1 MPITAVIFAGGQ
13 SRRMGQDKARLEIG
27 GMPLLERIAACALS
41 AGLPVLVVGRSRPG
55 DWDLENVAFAED
67 DRPGCGP
74 LGGLHT
80 ALSRISAP
88 VLAIACDM
96 PRLTGESL
104 CWLAAQ
110 ADAESIGL
118 HGLVVVNSG
127 RWEPLF
133 SVYTPAC
140 LPLIAS
146 QIAGHRLSLHGL
158 IEAGDFGTALAP
170 DWLAAQLINVNTPEE
185 LRGLSQV

>member
-13 SRRMGQDKARLEIG
+13 SRRMGQDKARLEIDG
-27 GMPLLERIAACALS
+27 LPLLERIAACALS
-41 AGLPVLVVGRSRPG
+41 AGLPVLIVGRPRPSE
-55 DWDLENVAFAED
+55 WTLENTAFTED

-74 LGGLHT
+74 LGGLCT
-80 ALSRISAP
+80 ALSVTNAP
-88 VLAIACDM
+88 LLAVACDM
-96 PRLTGESL
+96 PRLTGESFR
-104 CWLAAQ
+104 WLAAQ
-110 ADAESIGL
+110 AISENMGP
-118 HGLVVVNSG
+118 HGLVVASSG

-146 QIAGHRLSLHGL
+146 QMAGRRLALHGL

-170 DWLAAQLINVNTPEE
+170 DWLAAQLVNVNTPQEWQE
-185 LRGLSQV
+185 LF